1 MHVTFLVNNYPPS
14 LGGVQEH
21 VRQVAE
27 GLVRRHGMEI
37 DVVTTDALLAPGG
50 PSPGRIHCRDEVLG
64 GVSVHR
70 RPVARRA
77 HTILRTI
84 RRLGRRA
91 HVYRPGRNTLFVTGP
106 LGLRLAWT
114 AALRSRRSDV
124 VVGVGAPSA
133 ALWAARA
140 LTRGSRAA
148 VVAMPLV
155 HIDEGPPRRWV
166 LATVRAAERVS
177 ANSAV
182 ERTWLIARGVAAD
195 RVVVLPPGCDS
206 AAYPQLRPEQARTA
220 LGLEQR
226 PTVGFVGR
234 MAAHKGIDTLIAAMR
249 HVWQEHPGAQLL
261 LAGPVAG
268 WDVGACLDALS
279 PQERSRVV
287 QWGQY
292 ADEERPLLLASCD
305 VVAQPS
311 RSESFGMVTVE
322 AWCAGRPVVVG
333 DIEVTRALVRDGI
346 DGDLVPLDR
355 PEVLG
360 ASVAAL
366 LADDDRRGRYGR
378 AGRRRAE
385 LEFDWSQIVDRWA
398 DMLVEVSPSATSA
411 KVSA

>member
-27 GLVRRHGMEI
+27 GLVRRHGLEI

-50 PSPGRIHCRDEVLG
+50 PSPGRIECRDEVLG

-77 HTILRTI
+77 HTVLRTI
-84 RRLGRRA
+84 RRVGRRA

-124 VVGVGAPSA
+124 VVGVGAPST

-155 HIDEGPPRRWV
+155 HLDERPPRRWV
-166 LATVRAAERVS
+166 LATVRAADRVS

-182 ERTWLIARGVAAD
+182 ERSWLIARGVAAD

-206 AAYPQLRPEQARTA
+206 ASYPQLRPEQARAA

-249 HVWQEHPGAQLL
+249 HVWQEHPDAQLL

-292 ADEERPLLLASCD
+292 ADEERPLLLSSCD

-355 PEVLG
+355 PEILG
-360 ASVAAL
+360 AAVAAL

-398 DMLVEVSPSATSA
+398 DLLVEVSPSAPSA